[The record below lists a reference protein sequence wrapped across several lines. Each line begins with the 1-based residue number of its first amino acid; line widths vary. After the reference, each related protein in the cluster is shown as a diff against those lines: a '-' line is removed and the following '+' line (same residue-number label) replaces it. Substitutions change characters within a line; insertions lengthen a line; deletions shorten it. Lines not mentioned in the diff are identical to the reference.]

1 MSSKEQSTGNVFN
14 WKSSTLFYHKW
25 GKGTKLMVA
34 FHGYGQDGLAF
45 KAITSEI
52 EDHYTIVAIDLPYQ
66 GKTRWREP
74 QALSGTELKE
84 LIQAFLAHF
93 GHREK
98 VSIMAYSIGG
108 NYALGL
114 AWQYPELI
122 EELILIAA
130 DGLKFKPYF
139 WFLTRTRLGRWLFGG
154 FVNGPHLVF
163 FFLWV
168 MKVLHLYPKRV
179 VSFFRNSISTRNQRA
194 ALMMRW
200 ISVSR
205 ILPKLD
211 LVTEAINKHQ
221 IPVRL
226 LFGRRDKVIPYT
238 NALAFS
244 KRIKD
249 VKIEIP
255 DQGHQLLKSQN
266 ADVLRGLLG
275 D

>member
-1 MSSKEQSTGNVFN
+1 
-14 WKSSTLFYHKW
+14 
-25 GKGTKLMVA
+25 MVA
-34 FHGYGQDGLAF
+34 FHGYGQDGTAF

-52 EDHYTIVAIDLPYQ
+52 EDFYTIVAIDLPYQ

-84 LIQAFLAHF
+84 LIKTFLNHL

-114 AWQYPELI
+114 AFQCPELI

-139 WFLTRTRLGRWLFGG
+139 WFLTRTSFGRWLFGG

-163 FFLWV
+163 FFLWM

-226 LFGRRDKVIPYT
+226 MFGRRDKVIPYT
-238 NALAFS
+238 NAVAFS
-244 KRIKD
+244 KRIND

-255 DQGHQLLKSQN
+255 DQGHQLLKNQN
-266 ADVLRGLLG
+266 AGILRELLE